1 MRARQLLLP
10 RSDGSYVATTPTSA
24 GGISLAIHRAIRK
37 HNESETGRV
46 EENGDKHQRI
56 NYAVLKLGGS
66 RPVNVGSLAFYL
78 SRPLVFF
85 PPTEN
90 RQVKAALAQHFQG
103 IPIRL
108 PRPLLMGFR
117 DWCRAARAR
126 NGGLIPT
133 DMHTRDEESAHVRQI
148 VDAVLAQGERAR
160 QRLLEHMDVL
170 PNGGSPLVSVNADP
184 IARGLVDP
192 DLRDRD
198 WPRAFAARLARLIAD
213 FRFGDEHG
221 DFHFDQQDLY
231 QLQAIAEDAAR

>member
-1 MRARQLLLP
+1 
-10 RSDGSYVATTPTSA
+10 
-24 GGISLAIHRAIRK
+24 
-37 HNESETGRV
+37 
-46 EENGDKHQRI
+46 
-56 NYAVLKLGGS
+56 
-66 RPVNVGSLAFYL
+66 L

-160 QRLLEHMDVL
+160 QRLQAHLDVL